1 MSGTILSLWYA
12 MGDLNPFDHSLGLTL
27 LAEWKER
34 NDGLVPHAFFKGS
47 PNFALSISAF
57 AVEGW
62 LFYGAVNSVTPQI
75 VLDLGLR
82 TSPGNL
88 HLATRIQPS
97 HTLLLYTPDVRSA
110 YETY

>member
-75 VLDLGLR
+75 VLNLGFKNIAWK
-82 TSPGNL
+82 SPSGN
-88 HLATRIQPS
+88 S
-97 HTLLLYTPDVRSA
+97 HST
-110 YETY
+110 